1 MTLGEPGAM
10 LAKVALSPAGF
21 VGSGTRWV
29 VAGDDVGLSVISY
42 NKLLAVALAGY
53 GPEMKSAAPSQLR
66 SNSPAVGVIPA
77 LYVPPATPA
86 AGSLA
91 TIEGSTGWAGGE
103 LGTLA
108 YEYDVDV
115 SAGQFLEG

>member
-29 VAGDDVGLSVISY
+29 VAGDDVGLSAISY
-42 NKLLAVALAGY
+42 NKLLPVALAGY
-53 GPEMKSAAPSQLR
+53 GPEIKSAAPSPLR

-91 TIEGSTGWAGGE
+91 TIVGKTGCVGGVAG
-103 LGTLA
+103 T
-108 YEYDVDV
+108 
-115 SAGQFLEG
+115 SA